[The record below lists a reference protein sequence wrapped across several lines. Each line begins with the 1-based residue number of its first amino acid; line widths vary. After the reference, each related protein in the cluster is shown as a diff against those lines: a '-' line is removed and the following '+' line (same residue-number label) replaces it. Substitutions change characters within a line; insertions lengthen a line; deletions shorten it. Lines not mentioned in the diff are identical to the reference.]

1 MADTR
6 RITVT
11 AGLVDLKTYDSRIM
25 KAIDDGGF
33 IGAKKKQSDK
43 VGHLNVNNFIDNA
56 KSNYQSVI
64 DLISNRA
71 KLKSAIV
78 QSNAT
83 TTVEIGGVTYTVAQV
98 IERKSSIEYDKK
110 LLESLKQQYKKA
122 TDTVLKENIKAD
134 SKVDMM
140 LTTYF
145 GKDTDKKINENDIKI
160 IADQIMGQNEWE
172 LIDPLDLYSKIEKLE
187 EDISTFEANVDKE
200 LTISN
205 STTFI
210 EV

>member
-83 TTVEIGGVTYTVAQV
+83 TTVEIGGVTYTVAQA